1 MTKHIDTKG
10 YNGGYLNQGFGMS
23 YSENY
28 ILLVSDTF
36 TLDIGNFDPA
46 DGTWRNHL
54 DHADLQW
61 KSIHCEL
68 QFAPNSDAVFFLSV
82 VERNIGQGILCR
94 G

>member
-46 DGTWRNHL
+46 DGT
-54 DHADLQW
+54 
-61 KSIHCEL
+61 
-68 QFAPNSDAVFFLSV
+68 
-82 VERNIGQGILCR
+82 
-94 G
+94 